1 MRDMFR
7 MIVVL
12 SVLCGLSGFAL
23 SYLKMITAPRIEEQ
37 VLANVQGPA
46 IKHVFPYAENDPI
59 GERKRFEADGRAFM
73 IFPVRSGG
81 ALVGVALEHSSK
93 GYGGDVNIMVGFNL
107 KDDTLAGIGA
117 TTLKETPGLGMR
129 IAEPAFTGQFS
140 GQKTPVQL
148 SAGGGVIDGV
158 SGATISSAG
167 AVGAVNNAAAVYAR
181 LKKDILA
188 AWAK

>member
-1 MRDMFR
+1 MRDMLR

-46 IKHVFPYAENDPI
+46 IKRVFPYAENDPI

-81 ALVGVALEHSSK
+81 ALV
-93 GYGGDVNIMVGFNL
+93 NL

-167 AVGAVNNAAAVYAR
+167 AVGAVNNAAAVYVR

>member
-1 MRDMFR
+1 MRDMLR

-46 IKHVFPYAENDPI
+46 IKRVFPYAENDPI

-140 GQKTPVQL
+140 GQNTPVQL
-148 SAGGGVIDGV
+148 SASGGVIDGV

-167 AVGAVNNAAAVYAR
+167 AVGAVNNAAAVYVR

>member
-46 IKHVFPYAENDPI
+46 IKRVFPYAENDPI

-81 ALVGVALEHSSK
+81 ALVGVAEGLQRYPQLHAALAVDVDELVVLQLDDVAVLLGDDAGHVQQLTGPVRQMDGEGEHPAPVDEAVLHQ
-93 GYGGDVNIMVGFNL
+93 GGDGDHIH
-107 KDDTLAGIGA
+107 I
-117 TTLKETPGLGMR
+117 
-129 IAEPAFTGQFS
+129 
-140 GQKTPVQL
+140 
-148 SAGGGVIDGV
+148 
-158 SGATISSAG
+158 
-167 AVGAVNNAAAVYAR
+167 AAA
-181 LKKDILA
+181 
-188 AWAK
+188 

>member
-1 MRDMFR
+1 MRDMLR

-23 SYLKMITAPRIEEQ
+23 SYLKMITA
-37 VLANVQGPA
+37 NVQGPA
-46 IKHVFPYAENDPI
+46 IKRVFPYAENDPI

-167 AVGAVNNAAAVYAR
+167 AVGAVNNAAAVYVR

-188 AWAK
+188 AWTK